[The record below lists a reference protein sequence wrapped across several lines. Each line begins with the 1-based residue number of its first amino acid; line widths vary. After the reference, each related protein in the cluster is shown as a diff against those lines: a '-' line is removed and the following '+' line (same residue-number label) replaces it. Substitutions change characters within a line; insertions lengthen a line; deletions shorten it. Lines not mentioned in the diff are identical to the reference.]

1 MPSHVALLRGV
12 NVGGRRILPMAVVR
26 EALVDLGHV
35 DVETYIQSGN
45 VVFTAVSGTRVRQ
58 IERDLE
64 DRLTAVAGFDVP
76 VVVRTAAELRAVHTG
91 NPFLAEGVD
100 PGELH
105 VAFLEARA
113 TGGGSAIDPAT
124 IAPEALVVA
133 GREVY
138 LRYPNGLGR
147 ARLTAARLE
156 KAVGTPATVRNWR
169 TVESLLAM
177 LDDPAA

>member
-1 MPSHVALLRGV
+1 M

-26 EALVDLGHV
+26 EALVDLGHA

-64 DRLTAVAGFDVP
+64 GRLTAVAGFDVP
-76 VVVRTAAELRAVHTG
+76 VVVRSAAELRAVHAG

-100 PGELH
+100 PEELH
-105 VAFLEARA
+105 VAFLEEPAM
-113 TGGGSAIDPAT
+113 GDGSVIDPAT
-124 IAPEALVVA
+124 IAPEELVVA

-138 LRYPNGLGR
+138 LRYPDGLGR
-147 ARLTAARLE
+147 AKLTGARLG
-156 KAVGTPATVRNWR
+156 KAVGTPGTVRNWR
-169 TVESLLAM
+169 TVESLLGM
-177 LDDPAA
+177 LEPPR